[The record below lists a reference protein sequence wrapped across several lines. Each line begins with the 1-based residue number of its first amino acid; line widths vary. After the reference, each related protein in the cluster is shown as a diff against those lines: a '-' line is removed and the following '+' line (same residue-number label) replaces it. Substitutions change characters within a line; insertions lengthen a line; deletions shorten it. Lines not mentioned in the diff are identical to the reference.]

1 MNLPLIQCSII
12 ASIFLLRLSRL
23 WVWFVVILSKNTFNS
38 VYVFFNVGAAWDSG
52 IDFRGAVAIPT
63 RLEEP
68 EAGAGRAE
76 GVEGRAG
83 ARIDSKQ
90 LNNVIAKQKDMLWS
104 LPAEVI
110 QC

>member
-1 MNLPLIQCSII
+1 M
-12 ASIFLLRLSRL
+12 
-23 WVWFVVILSKNTFNS
+23 
-38 VYVFFNVGAAWDSG
+38 
-52 IDFRGAVAIPT
+52 AIPT

-68 EAGAGRAE
+68 EAGAERAE
-76 GVEGRAG
+76 GMEGKAG